1 MGSFSFKCKE
11 SNKAISDG
19 DACRIYLLKDGKVL
33 EEMRGHYDTFGR
45 VEDGSFGSLEWNMPW
60 RDICDLMFDD
70 NDGNGLALVLEKYFK
85 NKIPTTISEDDSSQG
100 WGKSNGGNIQIL
112 EPIHIII

>member
-45 VEDGSFGSLEWNMPW
+45 VEDGSFDNT
-60 RDICDLMFDD
+60 DFDSTSY
-70 NDGNGLALVLEKYFK
+70 NRGFITFTY
-85 NKIPTTISEDDSSQG
+85 IPD
-100 WGKSNGGNIQIL
+100 
-112 EPIHIII
+112 